1 MTNDQASLLG
11 DVLTDI
17 ADGPAMTSHTQ
28 LTEALM
34 RRFAEKGLPLSQ
46 LVNRKMMDRSPA
58 TLKARARQFKLSFSD
73 YVPMALRRK
82 VEFVRMGDF
91 YECIGEAAEPVAKA
105 LGITLTKR
113 GEQPMCGLPVHA
125 WEEYRPKLAVG
136 FIVKIAK
143 PKKTPKAKAQKRAPA
158 GPKIIRAAA

>member
-1 MTNDQASLLG
+1 MNDQASLLG

-58 TLKARARQFKLSFSD
+58 TLKARARQFNLQFSD

-82 VEFVRMGDF
+82 VELIQMGDF

-105 LGITLTKR
+105 LGIVLTKR
-113 GEQPMCGLPVHA
+113 GDKAMCGLPVHA
-125 WEEYRPKLAVG
+125 WEDYKAKLAVG
-136 FIVKIAK
+136 FIVKIV
-143 PKKTPKAKAQKRAPA
+143 KAKKPRKVKAEKRAPT